1 MKNKHKD
8 LVLAVLESAVA
19 NVQQNEQKINDLNV
33 FPVPDG
39 DTGSNMLGTLLSAWN
54 NISQASTSDV
64 EILNDFSRGALLGA
78 RGNSGVITSQIIKG
92 LSEGVKQVGKL
103 SWDTNDMRVILRS
116 AKEYAYKAVQ
126 NPVEGTILSVV
137 RALDEKYDRNAVSL
151 QDSFEQ
157 VLSIA
162 KEATDNTP
170 NQLPVLKEAG
180 VVDSGAYGLC
190 LLIEGALLAFSGNPL
205 KMGEVDSEA
214 TKRATSFVKADATKN
229 IGYCTEFILTL
240 KDPEGFDAD
249 SFQQRMVDEFNGD
262 SIVMIKE
269 DDIFKMH
276 IHVKNP
282 GDVFNAAQEHGEFSL
297 IKSENMAT
305 QAEEAGHFVEGDH
318 FAVGN
323 SGKIIENELAIVAVS
338 NGEGLNKTFKDSG
351 VNHIVEGGQSM
362 NPSVEDFVNIINDL
376 NYKNIVLLPNNSN
389 IILTCNTAK
398 ELIKDKNIFVVPT
411 KTLQQGLVALYNIN
425 KEMYDFHEYEEVV
438 FEAIQAVSEG
448 QITVA
453 VRDTEM
459 NGVTVKEGNYIAL
472 SGKEIL
478 SSTEDL
484 QSSAKILIDKI
495 LANGVEVISLIYND
509 DVELPVVDELRN
521 YIKDKDSS
529 IDIERI
535 YGGQAVYHLLIFGE
549 E

>member
-1 MKNKHKD
+1 MKNTHRE
-8 LVLAVLESAVA
+8 LVLTVLESAVA
-19 NVQQNEQKINDLNV
+19 NVQLNEEKINDLNV

-54 NISQASTSDV
+54 NISKASTSDV

-103 SWDTNDMRVILRS
+103 SWDTNEMRSILRS
-116 AKEYAYKAVQ
+116 AKEFAYKSVQ

-137 RALDEKYDRNAVSL
+137 RALDEKYDRNVESL
-151 QDSFEQ
+151 QEAFEQ
-157 VLSIA
+157 VLKIA

-170 NQLPVLKEAG
+170 NQLSVLKEAG
-180 VVDSGAYGLC
+180 VVDSGAFGLC
-190 LLIEGALLAFSGNPL
+190 LLIEGALKAFSGQPL
-205 KMGEVDSEA
+205 KLGEIDNDA
-214 TKRATSFVKADATKN
+214 AKRATSFVKADPNKN

-240 KDPEGFDAD
+240 KEPDNFDEK
-249 SFQQRMVDEFNGD
+249 SFQQMMVDKYQGD

-282 GDVFNAAQEHGEFSL
+282 GDVFNEAQKYGEFSL
-297 IKSENMAT
+297 IKSENMAS
-305 QAEEAGHFVEGDH
+305 QATEAGHFVEGEH
-318 FAVGN
+318 FSVNKGN
-323 SGKIIENELAIVAVS
+323 SIKEDELAIVAVS
-338 NGEGLNKTFKDSG
+338 NGEGLNKTFKDAG
-351 VNHIVEGGQSM
+351 VNYIVEGGQSM
-362 NPSVEDFVNIINDL
+362 NPSVEDFVKIINEL
-376 NYKNIVLLPNNSN
+376 NFKNIVLLPNNSN

-398 ELIKDKNIFVVPT
+398 ELIKDKNVFVVPT

-425 KEMYDFHEYEEVV
+425 KEMYDFHEYEEMVMD
-438 FEAIQAVSEG
+438 AIANIQEG
-448 QITVA
+448 QITIA

-459 NGVTVKEGNYIAL
+459 NGVKVNKGDFISL

-478 SSTEDL
+478 SSTKDI

-495 LANGVEVISLIYND
+495 LDNDVEVISLIYND
-509 DVELPVVDELRN
+509 EVELPIVDELRN
-521 YIKDKDSS
+521 YIKEKNSS

-535 YGGQAVYHLLIFGE
+535 YGGQQVYHLLIFGE